1 MLTHVRQFFEF
12 CANVMDDQTII
23 FVKCSDAESYFVRL
37 VARERQF
44 WLTTKVW
51 IKGYQM
57 PDEYDFDIPEL
68 KFKQPEEVKPF
79 TETPSS
85 SSPGKFKQAQ
95 EVIFSAFFPPFCAL
109 CARLSLIFSICCGV
123 AYPRHCAQTGDVVLD
138 A

>member
-12 CANVMDDQTII
+12 CANVMNDQSII
-23 FVKCSDAESYFVRL
+23 FIKCSDAESYFVRL

-95 EVIFSAFFPPFCAL
+95 EVIFSAFTPPPPPLFCAL
-109 CARLSLIFSICCGV
+109 CSTHSYLLDLLWCGSSTLLR
-123 AYPRHCAQTGDVVLD
+123 ANR
-138 A
+138 